1 VNLEKAKGDGEEGEL
16 GWEPPETHWAVALM
30 KKIEGIQ
37 QVLINT
43 VLGREGSLATDTL
56 PLPGPTVAAMV
67 QGSTREPRA
76 QPT

>member
-1 VNLEKAKGDGEEGEL
+1 
-16 GWEPPETHWAVALM
+16 M